1 MKLTSDFSTFSVTTS
16 DGASYKVVALDM
28 KQAIDMMQ
36 QHAVSMIDSHTN
48 SVKPIIIQSVTNHG
62 SVLTRKGDLG

>member
-16 DGASYKVVALDM
+16 DGAGYKVVALDM
-28 KQAIDMMQ
+28 KQAIDMVQ
-36 QHAVSMIDSHTN
+36 QHAYFHPRSP
-48 SVKPIIIQSVTNHG
+48 SVQSVTNHG